1 MILVCAD
8 SGLEP
13 DPAKEFRHANRL
25 GTNRN
30 FASLLRTGSVKIV
43 NFNDGFWR
51 FCRFCIAGLGNMAF
65 HFVIAWSAM
74 QFAMLTMASANLVGC
89 IAATILSY
97 LVNSLFVFR
106 VDISA
111 RIFARFALVNTVVL
125 AFAYFAG
132 AVADYLNWPVLVAV
146 VMTSAFGV
154 TVGFAAHSLV
164 TFRPRQ

>member
-1 MILVCAD
+1 
-8 SGLEP
+8 
-13 DPAKEFRHANRL
+13 
-25 GTNRN
+25 
-30 FASLLRTGSVKIV
+30 
-43 NFNDGFWR
+43 
-51 FCRFCIAGLGNMAF
+51 MAF

-74 QFAMLTMASANLVGC
+74 QFAMLTMASANLLGC

-164 TFRPRQ
+164 TFRPYQ